1 MKTTWIYAIVCC
13 GETLY
18 LASGKFQTINVLEN
32 FTVSTPAFEL
42 GDVVDVDLSEQPI
55 YTSLPTFD

>member
-18 LASGKFQTINVLEN
+18 LASEKFQTINVLE